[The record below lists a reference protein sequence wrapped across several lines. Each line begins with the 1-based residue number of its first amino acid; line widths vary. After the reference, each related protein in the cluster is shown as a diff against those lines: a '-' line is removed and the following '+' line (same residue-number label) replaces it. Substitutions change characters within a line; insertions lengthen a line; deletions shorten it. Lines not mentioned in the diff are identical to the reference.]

1 MQKKIISQNNTSR
14 TISFICNNNFT
25 ISDKELCQNIVS
37 HKLATSYLILFTERQ
52 LYLINGK
59 SITLVLFFSVSC
71 CFSLIL
77 RSVIHYEWQ
86 LLLVV
91 SQILYLNLSFVSFIY
106 NLLIIIIEF
115 IYSCGPLWTIKIVS
129 FLVFCSC

>member
-37 HKLATSYLILFTERQ
+37 HKLATSYLILLTERQ

-71 CFSLIL
+71 CFF
-77 RSVIHYEWQ
+77 
-86 LLLVV
+86 
-91 SQILYLNLSFVSFIY
+91 LNL
-106 NLLIIIIEF
+106 EKC
-115 IYSCGPLWTIKIVS
+115 YSLRMAAIVS
-129 FLVFCSC
+129 RVTNLVPKFVLRKFYL